1 MKNNISFESSLA
13 KFGIGLFETIKVIDT
28 PIDIEFHL
36 ERMFK
41 SIEKLEFNFNF
52 SKDFLKNNI
61 LNYIT
66 ENKISNKA
74 LRLTVFDEGFN
85 ISTRDIPYTQ
95 KHYEDGFRLNIS
107 PIRRG
112 NSEINRHKTTN
123 YYENIYTKKN
133 ATSNGY
139 DDGIFLDSKDT
150 VLECSMSNIFFIKNK
165 EIFTPCSKLP
175 ILNGTK
181 KRRIIE
187 ICDELN
193 IQIEEREIKLEDIK
207 NFDFVF
213 VSNSL
218 MGVMKVVQIESI
230 KYQKQNE
237 IYTKISKLIN
247 T

>member
-13 KFGIGLFETIKVIDT
+13 KFGIGLFETIKVIDR
-28 PIDIEFHL
+28 PIDINFHL
-36 ERMFK
+36 ERIFK
-41 SIEKLEFNFNF
+41 SIEKLELSSNF
-52 SKDFLKNNI
+52 SKDFLKNEI
-61 LNYIT
+61 LNYID

-74 LRLTVFDEGFN
+74 LRLTIFDEGFN
-85 ISTRDIPYTQ
+85 ISIRDIPYTQ
-95 KHYEDGFRLNIS
+95 KHYEEGFRLNIS
-107 PIRRG
+107 PIKRG

-123 YYENIYTKKN
+123 YYESIYTKRN
-133 ATSNGY
+133 AVKSGY
-139 DDGIFLDSKDT
+139 DDGIFLDLNET
-150 VLECSMSNIFFIKNK
+150 VLECSMSNIFFVKDN

-193 IQIEEREIKLEDIK
+193 IQVKETEIKLEDIK

-218 MGVMKVVQIESI
+218 MGVIKVVQIESI
-230 KYQKQNE
+230 KYKKQNS